1 MPLEISEVQGQS
13 ANVKRLM
20 IGGSLDTETAPELD
34 AKISS
39 LVSDAIDLLVLD
51 MKPLDFISSAGLRV
65 IFKATKQMKAK
76 GGQLAVANR
85 QSHIT
90 KVFDIVRALLIFKFS
105 EMKTRWTI
113 IWQPCKISS
122 NRVNPKPF
130 YWSG

>member
-39 LVSDAIDLLVLD
+39 LVSESIDLLVLD

-90 KVFDIVRALLIFKFS
+90 KVFDIVKALPDLQIFRNEDEMDDYLAAMQDKF
-105 EMKTRWTI
+105 K
-113 IWQPCKISS
+113 
-122 NRVNPKPF
+122 
-130 YWSG
+130 SGES